1 MHLYIKAKM
10 FFLPLVHAYLKSFL
24 YTDLTEVYVY
34 IFILRYMYYVYFTI
48 LIILTNELKHV
59 DSLVTATEFKML
71 IK

>member
-1 MHLYIKAKM
+1 M
-10 FFLPLVHAYLKSFL
+10 FFLPLAHAYLKSFL
-24 YTDLTEVYVY
+24 YTDLTEVYVYIY

-59 DSLVTATEFKML
+59 NSLVMATEFKML

>member
-1 MHLYIKAKM
+1 M
-10 FFLPLVHAYLKSFL
+10 FFLPLVHAYLKLFL

-59 DSLVTATEFKML
+59 NSLVMATEFKML